1 VLIDKQGYL
10 TGKVICNVSYNNK
23 DKAISGLLHDL
34 NISFNQCIAVGD
46 NENDTSLF
54 KVVGLSIALNPQN
67 SIVAD
72 VADIIIKDNDLR
84 KILNF
89 IQ

>member
-1 VLIDKQGYL
+1 
-10 TGKVICNVSYNNK
+10 
-23 DKAISGLLHDL
+23 LLHDL
-34 NISFNQCIAVGD
+34 DIAFHQCIAVGD

-67 SIVAD
+67 SIVAEA
-72 VADIIIKDNDLR
+72 ADIIIKGNDLR